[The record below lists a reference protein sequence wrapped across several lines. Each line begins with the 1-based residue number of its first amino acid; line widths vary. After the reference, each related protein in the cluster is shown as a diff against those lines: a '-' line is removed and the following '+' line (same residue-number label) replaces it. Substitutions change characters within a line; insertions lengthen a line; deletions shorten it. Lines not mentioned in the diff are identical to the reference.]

1 MFSIFAR
8 IPALGR
14 GHALSSHTARASN
27 PGHIVRHGRPHLVC
41 RWRPDPTTRK
51 PLCSW
56 EIDGCE
62 AASSSEPLSGTQT
75 RDLPSWPSAKTRGFA
90 MRAAELCYVRSLPG
104 SRVRLRRPPQPPA
117 IAAASTG
124 TAPASVRS
132 RSTTSSFAGRMGLRT
147 WEIIDYHRSAIGG
160 GRP

>member
-62 AASSSEPLSGTQT
+62 AASSSEPLSGGHADQGLALLALCQT
-75 RDLPSWPSAKTRGFA
+75 RGIA
-90 MRAAELCYVRSLPG
+90 MRTAEL
-104 SRVRLRRPPQPPA
+104 
-117 IAAASTG
+117 
-124 TAPASVRS
+124 
-132 RSTTSSFAGRMGLRT
+132 
-147 WEIIDYHRSAIGG
+147 
-160 GRP
+160 